1 MTTECCWHFDLK
13 LYCVPW
19 SQEKMKEIEKL
30 MINQAQYKYK
40 DDHGKEYSFWKGVLT
55 LLDFNSLLQPWPS
68 LIH

>member
-30 MINQAQYKYK
+30 TINQAKYKYK
-40 DDHGKEYSFWKGVLT
+40 DDHGKEYDFWKGVLT
-55 LLDFNSLLQPWPS
+55 HYLILTHFSSPS
-68 LIH
+68 LA